1 MQAKHAD
8 SRDEFAPLKAAKQL
22 RRGKRISEVEQIY
35 GRVQEPPSTHPSNSS
50 SSQGEPPEFRNEPS
64 LPELTPDFFSSAFFK
79 RLLIQ
84 RGSGANELTSGPII
98 DPIAFPRRYLSA
110 PVPSAAAMGPEGAI
124 LCHVL
129 FSWAAS
135 YGVNERGELDVPEG
149 GGGADE
155 TERETQREMRRR
167 NTQSAIR
174 IVLKEIDEAA
184 IMRKPSWDGV
194 RCMLMVLP
202 LTEGEFPSTWLI

>member
-1 MQAKHAD
+1 M
-8 SRDEFAPLKAAKQL
+8 
-22 RRGKRISEVEQIY
+22 
-35 GRVQEPPSTHPSNSS
+35 
-50 SSQGEPPEFRNEPS
+50 
-64 LPELTPDFFSSAFFK
+64 
-79 RLLIQ
+79 
-84 RGSGANELTSGPII
+84 SGPII
-98 DPIAFPRRYLSA
+98 DPVAFPRRYLSA
-110 PVPSAAAMGPEGAI
+110 AIPSAAAMGPEGAI

-202 LTEGEFPSTWLI
+202 LTEGGFIPSIADTRCGYSSGKAGNVRMRRWSSLQFVLFRCHQLRWPSGFSISCQRWNR